1 MAVGPVLT
9 ERVRP
14 LHRTFTRELSRLAEA
29 VPEVPA
35 GDQAGADAM
44 GTWAF
49 DVVDALHHYLRAL
62 ESWVRPVI
70 DIHEGDDA
78 FAADV
83 VRAAARDQ
91 RALESVS
98 QRALAA
104 AVRWQD
110 GAGAEDRDALAVHLR
125 RLRSGTAIAFPRIEG
140 DLGPLADRLVD
151 EPRAAAVARHPVVAL
166 GGRRG
171 RAVEGALLAGLE
183 RGDEAGGHVW
193 SISRLRRAAARR
205 EYRRRTAA
213 LTGRLP

>member
-1 MAVGPVLT
+1 MT
-9 ERVRP
+9 EGSGLAECVRP
-14 LHRTFTRELSRLAEA
+14 LHRALTRELSRLADA
-29 VPEVPA
+29 VPGVSV
-35 GDQAGADAM
+35 GDQAGAEAM
-44 GTWAF
+44 GSWAF

-62 ESWVRPVI
+62 EAWVRPVI
-70 DIHEGDDA
+70 DIREGDDA
-78 FAADV
+78 FAAEV

-110 GAGAEDRDALAVHLR
+110 GAGAEDRDALTVHLR

-140 DLGPLADRLVD
+140 DLAPLADRLVGT
-151 EPRAAAVARHPVVAL
+151 PKAAAVARHAVVAL

-171 RAVEGALLAGLE
+171 RAMEGALLAGLE
-183 RGDEAGGHVW
+183 SGGGAGPGGPV
-193 SISRLRRAAARR
+193 SRLRRAAARR

-213 LTGRLP
+213 LAGRLP